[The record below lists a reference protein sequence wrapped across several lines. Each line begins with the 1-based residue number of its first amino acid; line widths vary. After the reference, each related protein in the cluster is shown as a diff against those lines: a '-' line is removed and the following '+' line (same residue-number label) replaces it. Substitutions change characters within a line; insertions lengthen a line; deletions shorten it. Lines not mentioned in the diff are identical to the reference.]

1 MKLFSIAALALVA
14 TAPALAA
21 STSFFVDF
29 EKNWDYANGDV
40 AGYYGGGTAADG
52 SSGPNQGVSFVGV
65 SGLSNDADFTY
76 YSGAPSMQG
85 TAYVYD
91 TAYMNVAGGVSNGL
105 AFAYSSPED
114 LIGAVEAWSD
124 ADGTGVLLG
133 SFDLA
138 ATGSYDADGFYS
150 YDSWRQVVFA
160 FDGLAQSFVLT
171 GMANVAALDDIH
183 ADLQA
188 VPEPVSALLVLTA
201 CVGLGVSRRRPG

>member
-1 MKLFSIAALALVA
+1 
-14 TAPALAA
+14 
-21 STSFFVDF
+21 
-29 EKNWDYANGDV
+29 
-40 AGYYGGGTAADG
+40 
-52 SSGPNQGVSFVGV
+52 
-65 SGLSNDADFTY
+65 
-76 YSGAPSMQG
+76 
-85 TAYVYD
+85 
-91 TAYMNVAGGVSNGL
+91 
-105 AFAYSSPED
+105 
-114 LIGAVEAWSD
+114 
-124 ADGTGVLLG
+124 LLG